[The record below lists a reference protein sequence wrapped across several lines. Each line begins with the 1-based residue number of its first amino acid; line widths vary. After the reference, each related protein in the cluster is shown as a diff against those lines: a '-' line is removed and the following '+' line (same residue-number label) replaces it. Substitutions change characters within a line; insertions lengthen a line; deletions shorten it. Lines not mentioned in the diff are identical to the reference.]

1 MQGNGEP
8 ILCHSCRITF
18 PDRQTLWTH
27 RQRYHRDNAYRCPLC
42 QYVNSSRTTIL
53 ERHLPNRHNRRDMTV
68 RDLIAMGTEGSAR
81 TSGGPPRRRRDRA
94 PRSPRPVRQTEAR
107 PASTTGPRETRK
119 AESRTSSGAR
129 EAQSSHPATTS
140 MEARAAQSPRPST
153 STSSAQASPELG
165 PSPRCEIGSPPPRT
179 PGADARAV
187 GVQTGTSH
195 QDVHVQTDRPATP
208 TRVGPMLDRHEWQP
222 IAAILLMRTRT
233 MVVSHQDGRT
243 STETTREYLLP
254 EKSLPDSRA
263 APTTARAAP
272 TPLPDEDSP
281 VAPRRRRRAQPQ
293 PVTPADETASQKVMA
308 PDSTSQSS
316 AAWSDC
322 HTPGMHPR
330 NPPATSSWDTDEEE

>member
-1 MQGNGEP
+1 MQGNNEP

-18 PDRQTLWTH
+18 PDHQTLWAH

-53 ERHLPNRHNRRDMTV
+53 ERHLPNRHNQRDMTV
-68 RDLIAMGTEGSAR
+68 RDLIDMGTEGSAR
-81 TSGGPPRRRRDRA
+81 TSGRPPRRRRDRA

-119 AESRTSSGAR
+119 AESRTS
-129 EAQSSHPATTS
+129 T
-140 MEARAAQSPRPST
+140 EARAAQSPRPST

-208 TRVGPMLDRHEWQP
+208 TRVGPP
-222 IAAILLMRTRT
+222 
-233 MVVSHQDGRT
+233 
-243 STETTREYLLP
+243 
-254 EKSLPDSRA
+254 
-263 APTTARAAP
+263 
-272 TPLPDEDSP
+272 
-281 VAPRRRRRAQPQ
+281 
-293 PVTPADETASQKVMA
+293 
-308 PDSTSQSS
+308 
-316 AAWSDC
+316 
-322 HTPGMHPR
+322 
-330 NPPATSSWDTDEEE
+330 